1 MLQNISHSPTL
12 PAPPPTPIY
21 HDLNTSVDE
30 DFTDLVPEVVNPT
43 HQNEFF
49 FNPVDTS
56 APTDVF
62 YHVFLLPITTS
73 NHIPKYCAPAVAE
86 QFALLFSAVV
96 DNPSDLCH
104 YARLFMFPKCVLG
117 KVAYAARQ
125 GPKHQCQLSAKQ
137 RQKQQI
143 FSCMTQWKN
152 GEYDKQQLWESV
164 TNCPQLLPVILD
176 PITSKIKRCKQLV
189 AEGRLRDAIK
199 SLSSNGVQDLSAEV
213 LQSLQDKHP
222 DSQLPTVA
230 SDFISP
236 LQACATENQVLQA
249 SLTFSKGSGCS
260 NDGFR
265 ADYFHDIHAIVTP
278 DIRAKFFTA
287 FTAFQN
293 ICLSISVPRSL
304 AIYFALALFHLL
316 RKMAAPGQLQ

>member
-143 FSCMTQWKN
+143 FSCMT
-152 GEYDKQQLWESV
+152 
-164 TNCPQLLPVILD
+164 VILD